1 MAHPINTATV
11 EADHGTSLIPLL
23 YRQTKFWKELR
34 STVAE
39 VPASDHLILMM
50 DANAR
55 TGGRGEGG
63 GLGDVRVLGPYG
75 RDTLN
80 DNGSRLLA
88 CAAEYKLSIANT
100 FFSTP
105 KRGGNSDAF
114 TYEGPKESHRWRLD
128 YILVRQ
134 HDRRLVR
141 NITVHPK
148 MKSDH
153 RLVSASIR
161 LLGRNAP
168 NRRRRPEEGH
178 HGVSFD
184 RKLLTSDQCWR
195 ATVAQEI
202 VTKLP
207 DSTFA
212 GDIPDV
218 NSMAST
224 FADILRQTAADTLPR
239 RPKRPSSRGFSESPQ
254 AQARL
259 RQAWNVRERVRE
271 RLRARPKDPILRKA
285 LKVTDK
291 AFKRAKHAELQS
303 FLRERTARTADL
315 IRQRDQAGLYQH
327 INSLELEGK
336 RGCKSTYIKN
346 VSGVLLRDKP
356 SILLRWKEWFQEL
369 LNAKSTTLDASILD
383 GIEQLPE
390 HAPLAAAPTMEEV
403 KEAVG
408 KLGNGKAVG
417 VDNVCGEL
425 LKLGLSENS
434 AILKCFHNIVVAVWQ
449 QEVVPQEWKDAII
462 TMLFKKGD
470 PYECGNYRGISLGAH
485 AGKVVLKV
493 VAMRLNAYCEWR
505 KIFLEAQ
512 YGFRVG
518 RSTDGM
524 IYVVRGV
531 QELAREK
538 DLPLFMCFIDLQKAY
553 DSVDRSL
560 LWKVLARY
568 GVPAKLI
575 SIIRQFHDGM
585 RACVRL
591 DSGET
596 SEWFAVEQGLRQGC
610 VIAPDLFNIFFVAV
624 LTVAFDRFSIDKA
637 VLDDFVRVVA
647 RGDLTKDAAKR
658 VLWAMLYADDAGIAS
673 QSQAS
678 LEKMMTAIVEV
689 CAAFGL
695 IVSEKKTVTMHMRPP
710 TMKAE
715 AVAVEAAGQRYSQ
728 VDTFV
733 YLGSTISS
741 VGDVGPEIKRRTGYA
756 WNCFLKYS
764 RAVYDNPY
772 IAVADK
778 VRFLKAE
785 VLEVMLYG
793 CVTWTLSPGDFDKL
807 REAHRGMLLRC
818 LNAYTSTRAA
828 PDYHMLSYLEVLLRT
843 DCECI
848 EATVMKRILHYAGRV
863 ARMHDDRLPNI
874 VMRGEMVGGKRKRG
888 QPAKRLEHRVTEYCT
903 AFGID
908 PKCWMRAAQ
917 DAPEWYRKVETG
929 AEVFMSAW
937 STKRV
942 NETNARHA
950 KELFATLP
958 FELP

>member
-1 MAHPINTATV
+1 M
-11 EADHGTSLIPLL
+11 
-23 YRQTKFWKELR
+23 
-34 STVAE
+34 
-39 VPASDHLILMM
+39 
-50 DANAR
+50 
-55 TGGRGEGG
+55 
-63 GLGDVRVLGPYG
+63 
-75 RDTLN
+75 
-80 DNGSRLLA
+80 
-88 CAAEYKLSIANT
+88 
-100 FFSTP
+100 
-105 KRGGNSDAF
+105 
-114 TYEGPKESHRWRLD
+114 
-128 YILVRQ
+128 
-134 HDRRLVR
+134 
-141 NITVHPK
+141 
-148 MKSDH
+148 
-153 RLVSASIR
+153 
-161 LLGRNAP
+161 
-168 NRRRRPEEGH
+168 
-178 HGVSFD
+178 
-184 RKLLTSDQCWR
+184 
-195 ATVAQEI
+195 TVAQEI

-212 GDIPDV
+212 AGIPDV

-224 FADILRQTAADTLPR
+224 FADIWRQTAADTLPR
-239 RPKRPSSRGFSESPQ
+239 RPKRPSSRGFSESPR

-259 RQAWNVRERVRE
+259 RQAWDVRERVWE
-271 RLRARPKDPILRKA
+271 KLRARPQDPSLRKA

-291 AFKRAKHAELQS
+291 ALKRAKHAEIQS
-303 FLRERTARTADL
+303 FLREHTARTVDL
-315 IRQRDQAGLYQH
+315 TRQRDQAGLYQH
-327 INSLELEGK
+327 IKSLELEGK
-336 RGCKSTYIKN
+336 RGCKSTYIN
-346 VSGVLLRDKP
+346 ASGVLLRVKP
-356 SILLRWKEWFQEL
+356 TILLRWKEWFQEL
-369 LNAKSTTLDASILD
+369 LNAKSPTLDASILD

-390 HAPLAAAPTMEEV
+390 HSPLAAEPTMEEV
-403 KEAVG
+403 KEVVG

-425 LKLGLSENS
+425 LKLGLSESS

-462 TMLFKKGD
+462 TVLFKKGD

-485 AGKVVLKV
+485 TGKVVLKV
-493 VAMRLNAYCEWR
+493 VAMCLNAYCEWR
-505 KIFLEAQ
+505 KQFLEAQ
-512 YGFRVG
+512 FRVG

-553 DSVDRSL
+553 DSVDRFL

-575 SIIRQFHDGM
+575 STIRQFHDGM
-585 RACVRL
+585 RACVCL

-596 SEWFAVEQGLRQGC
+596 SEWFAVEQGLHQGC
-610 VIAPDLFNIFFVAV
+610 LIAPGLFNVFFVAV
-624 LTVAFDRFSIDKA
+624 LTVAFDRFSIEIV

-647 RGDLTKDAAKR
+647 RGDLAKEATKR
-658 VLWAMLYADDAGIAS
+658 LLWAMLYADDAGIAS
-673 QSQAS
+673 RSQAS
-678 LEKMMTAIVEV
+678 LEKMMTAIVEI
-689 CAAFGL
+689 CAAFGF

-733 YLGSTISS
+733 YLGSTTSS

-756 WNCFLKYS
+756 WNCFLMYS

-793 CVTWTLSPGDFDKL
+793 CVTWPLSPGNFDKL
-807 REAHRGMLLRC
+807 REAHRGMLLWC

-863 ARMHDDRLPNI
+863 ARMHDDRLPKI
-874 VMRGEMVGGKRKRG
+874 VMRGEMVGGERKRG

-903 AFGID
+903 AFESTPSVGCGP
-908 PKCWMRAAQ
+908 PKMHLSGTV
-917 DAPEWYRKVETG
+917 K
-929 AEVFMSAW
+929 
-937 STKRV
+937 
-942 NETNARHA
+942 
-950 KELFATLP
+950 
-958 FELP
+958 

>member
-1 MAHPINTATV
+1 MYLLLYHVSSERIAR
-11 EADHGTSLIPLL
+11 DFFFFFFSLISLTADEPHHYHPACGHKGSSHLSPVLALWIFYPDASSALLQLVNQWLNFTYSRSHAFRYERKNTNPTLVRIELTTSALVCRIITGPLGRRSMNTKVHIYHTVHIL
-23 YRQTKFWKELR
+23 YRCTCNQ
-34 STVAE
+34 
-39 VPASDHLILMM
+39 
-50 DANAR
+50 
-55 TGGRGEGG
+55 
-63 GLGDVRVLGPYG
+63 
-75 RDTLN
+75 
-80 DNGSRLLA
+80 
-88 CAAEYKLSIANT
+88 SIC
-100 FFSTP
+100 S
-105 KRGGNSDAF
+105 
-114 TYEGPKESHRWRLD
+114 
-128 YILVRQ
+128 
-134 HDRRLVR
+134 
-141 NITVHPK
+141 
-148 MKSDH
+148 
-153 RLVSASIR
+153 
-161 LLGRNAP
+161 
-168 NRRRRPEEGH
+168 
-178 HGVSFD
+178 
-184 RKLLTSDQCWR
+184 
-195 ATVAQEI
+195 
-202 VTKLP
+202 
-207 DSTFA
+207 
-212 GDIPDV
+212 
-218 NSMAST
+218 
-224 FADILRQTAADTLPR
+224 
-239 RPKRPSSRGFSESPQ
+239 
-254 AQARL
+254 
-259 RQAWNVRERVRE
+259 
-271 RLRARPKDPILRKA
+271 
-285 LKVTDK
+285 
-291 AFKRAKHAELQS
+291 
-303 FLRERTARTADL
+303 
-315 IRQRDQAGLYQH
+315 
-327 INSLELEGK
+327 
-336 RGCKSTYIKN
+336 CK
-346 VSGVLLRDKP
+346 
-356 SILLRWKEWFQEL
+356 
-369 LNAKSTTLDASILD
+369 
-383 GIEQLPE
+383 
-390 HAPLAAAPTMEEV
+390 
-403 KEAVG
+403 
-408 KLGNGKAVG
+408 
-417 VDNVCGEL
+417 
-425 LKLGLSENS
+425 
-434 AILKCFHNIVVAVWQ
+434 
-449 QEVVPQEWKDAII
+449 
-462 TMLFKKGD
+462 
-470 PYECGNYRGISLGAH
+470 
-485 AGKVVLKV
+485 
-493 VAMRLNAYCEWR
+493 WR